1 MKKFFLYVFALI
13 SLNVSAGSL
22 PEKIECQIIRG
33 SAVSCIDP
41 NRPQTEP
48 YYFKDYYGQTKVGVR
63 RTWVFVN
70 CIQNVCRDTDGNP
83 RGHADIDHR
92 FNVAIPPEYV
102 LANINGAIY
111 AVRNTGADTSP
122 AVSEKLDIWCD
133 PQGDTCTTPKGE
145 LSREE
150 LPKHFKFAD
159 VNSQGIDCMQEL
171 CYNQNQDV
179 VGLNPE
185 YSLYQ

>member
-1 MKKFFLYVFALI
+1 MKRTLFALCLLITSNVFA
-13 SLNVSAGSL
+13 VTL
-22 PEKIECQIIRG
+22 PDKIECQIIRG
-33 SAVSCIDP
+33 SAAQCIDP

-48 YYFKDYYGQTKVGVR
+48 YYYQDDNGVTRVGTRSTWVVARCIQGICSDTAGIPRGEVVIDSRFYITIPVDYYLKE
-63 RTWVFVN
+63 
-70 CIQNVCRDTDGNP
+70 
-83 RGHADIDHR
+83 ID
-92 FNVAIPPEYV
+92 
-102 LANINGAIY
+102 GAIY
-111 AVRNTGADTSP
+111 AVRQGAN
-122 AVSEKLDIWCD
+122 VSSSAATETLDIWCD

-159 VNSQGIDCMQEL
+159 ISAQGVDCMQEL